1 MLWKVPGDHICL
13 DGDCADAYENRV
25 GALSSFG
32 YSLAMKNI
40 DLKKL
45 NQDIEQFVKD
55 RDWDQFHSVKNLSM
69 ALNVESAELM
79 EIFQWLT
86 EEKSNQIKN
95 DPKLL
100 SKVEDEVADVFIY
113 LMRILSKTEID
124 LEKAVRNKMQKN
136 ADKYPVELSKGN
148 SKKYDE
154 L

>member
-1 MLWKVPGDHICL
+1 
-13 DGDCADAYENRV
+13 
-25 GALSSFG
+25 
-32 YSLAMKNI
+32 MKNI

-45 NQDIEQFVKD
+45 NQDIEAFVKE

-79 EIFQWLT
+79 EIFQWLS
-86 EEKSNQIKN
+86 EEKSNQVKS
-95 DPKLL
+95 DPKIL
-100 SKVEDEVADVFIY
+100 SKVEDEVADIFVY